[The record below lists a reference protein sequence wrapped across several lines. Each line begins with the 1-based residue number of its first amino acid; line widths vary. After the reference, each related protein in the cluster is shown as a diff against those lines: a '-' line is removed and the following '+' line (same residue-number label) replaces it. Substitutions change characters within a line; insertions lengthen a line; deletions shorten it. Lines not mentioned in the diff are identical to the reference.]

1 MRIEVKI
8 SMMISNE
15 REYNPYDMTWN
26 IIITY
31 LQLKLHCY
39 IKPMAMVKDYNEW
52 FRLLNIV
59 KVSCSVRNDF

>member
-15 REYNPYDMTWN
+15 RENNPYDMTWN

-31 LQLKLHCY
+31 LQFKLYCY
-39 IKPMAMVKDYNEW
+39 IKHMAMVKDYDE
-52 FRLLNIV
+52 
-59 KVSCSVRNDF
+59 